1 MLFYDSGFQ
10 PVLYQLFCIPL
21 CGFSVYFVVF
31 RKEIGKGV
39 GIEICSFHM
48 LPKAGCRRVQADD
61 IAEIYVSCT
70 VEQEDENDTK
80 QKKRKTPDFSLK
92 IRFHFRFHT

>member
-70 VEQEDENDTK
+70 VVHDDVFVTN
-80 QKKRKTPDFSLK
+80 LM
-92 IRFHFRFHT
+92 

>member
-61 IAEIYVSCT
+61 IAEIYVSRT
-70 VEQEDENDTK
+70 SFLILLSSSTTNIFALSILFPSGSV
-80 QKKRKTPDFSLK
+80 LL
-92 IRFHFRFHT
+92 

>member
-10 PVLYQLFCIPL
+10 PVLYQLFCIAL

-70 VEQEDENDTK
+70 VVHDDVFVTNLMK
-80 QKKRKTPDFSLK
+80 VNPFL
-92 IRFHFRFHT
+92 IFIVCMY